1 MQRSLTVSLLVLFAS
16 LAAAQAPCPPAGELV
31 ATPNRPT
38 VSNTAET
45 TPCGVLELEYG
56 AELSDPHKDMN
67 ALLKF
72 GATRDLELR
81 LSSFPVIADQGAG
94 VTGAGDVQVGLK
106 YRLLHQG
113 ARRPTVSVSFTAE
126 LPTAPN
132 GLGTGA
138 VAYFPLLMVT
148 KNFGGHEI
156 DFNVQPGIF
165 GRPHAAG
172 YDTNW
177 LLAGAWSHPI
187 HGNWGI
193 GGELSGFTRQ
203 NAATPGELQAIVN
216 ATYAPRPRLVFDFG
230 VINRIYGNVPQA
242 MFEAGLT
249 YSIADLYRHRRMQK
263 SEVRSQK

>member
-1 MQRSLTVSLLVLFAS
+1 MVSILFAS

-45 TPCGVLELEYG
+45 TQCGVLELEYG
-56 AELSDPHKDMN
+56 TELSGPHKDMN

-72 GATRDLELR
+72 GASRDLELR
-81 LSSFPVIADQGAG
+81 LSGFPVIADQGAG

-126 LPTAPN
+126 LPTARD

-165 GRPHAAG
+165 GRAHAAG

-187 HGNWGI
+187 HGNWGVD
-193 GGELSGFTRQ
+193 GELSGFTRQ
-203 NAATPGELQAIVN
+203 NAATPGELQTMVN
-216 ATYAPRPRLVFDFG
+216 ATYTARPRLVFDIG
-230 VINRIYGNVPQA
+230 VANAIYGNAPRA
-242 MFEAGLT
+242 LFEAGFT
-249 YSIADLYRHRRMQK
+249 YSLADLYHRP
-263 SEVRSQK
+263 RSHPAQRGTSK